1 VAAEER
7 LTADQL
13 AALVPGDPV
22 TIETAADFTRP
33 RYSTGT
39 VVRLEGTQVVVS
51 CPSPPRRAVRA
62 PLRPP

>member
-1 VAAEER
+1 MAAEER

-39 VVRLEGTQVVVS
+39 VVRLEGPQIVVS
-51 CPSPPRRAVRA
+51 C
-62 PLRPP
+62 